1 MKISDIISMC
11 MGNLLRRKMRTL
23 LTVVGVIVGTC
34 SIVVMISIGIGMNV
48 QLDMTIAQMGSRLT
62 MISVMNYGYSGQGED
77 KAVLDDAAIAKM
89 QALPNVEVAT
99 PIYNPRY
106 LNANLCAGKEDRYN
120 IEYLNIQG
128 IYSSAMPKMGYQL
141 LEGEYPKGAQMNP
154 KKPIDI
160 LIGEYLAY
168 DFEDTKKKFDNYRWP
183 ETDDS
188 GKVIQK
194 PFVDVNQDEL
204 TLKSQKMEEDSPDS
218 TVITRVLHPVGRMK
232 EDWDKGYET
241 SRGILM
247 DIDDVKELEEQYI
260 KANKISVNKNEEKQ
274 GYNRATVLVKSM
286 EDVDPV
292 ETQIKAMGFET
303 ESMETIRKPMQQNA
317 QKQQLFLGIMG
328 GISLFVAAIGIM
340 NTMIM
345 SIYERTREIGVM
357 KVLGCKVG
365 NIRSIFLME
374 AGVIGFIGGL
384 AGVGISFAISTAM
397 NYFGA
402 AQSANDMAGGGGMM
416 SGAYMMDGM
425 GMGMDAASQAP
436 ISVIPLWLV
445 GLAIVFATLI
455 GILSGILP
463 ANRAMKISALEAIK
477 HE

>member
-1 MKISDIISMC
+1 MKISDMISMC
-11 MGNLLRRKMRTL
+11 IGNLFRRKMRTL

-62 MISVMNYGYSGQGED
+62 MINVMNYGYSGQGENQ
-77 KAVLDDAAIAKM
+77 AVLDDTAITKM

-99 PIYNPRY
+99 PIYTPRY
-106 LNANLCAGKEDRYN
+106 LQAGLYAGKDDRYK
-120 IEYLNIQG
+120 IDYLGLQG
-128 IYSSAMPKMGYQL
+128 MYASALPKMGYQL
-141 LEGEYPKGAQMNP
+141 LEGEYPDGKQLNP
-154 KKPIDI
+154 KKPINI
-160 LIGEYLAY
+160 LVGEFLAY

-183 ETDDS
+183 ETDAS
-188 GKVIQK
+188 GKVIQE
-194 PFVDVNQDEL
+194 PFVDINKAEL
-204 TLKSQKMEEDSPDS
+204 MFKSDKMEEDSPES
-218 TVITRVLHPVGRMK
+218 TRISRILKPVGRIK

-241 SRGILM
+241 SRGVLM
-247 DIDDVKELEEQYI
+247 DIDDLKELEKEYI
-260 KANKISVNKNEEKQ
+260 KANKIKINKSEEQQ
-274 GYNRATVLVKSM
+274 GYHEATVLVKSM
-286 EDVDPV
+286 DDVDPV
-292 ETQIKAMGFET
+292 ETQINAMGFET
-303 ESMETIRKPMQQNA
+303 RSMETVRKPMQENA
-317 QKQQLFLGIMG
+317 RKQQLFLGTMG

-357 KVLGCKVG
+357 KVLGCKVN

-374 AGVIGFIGGL
+374 AGVIGFLGGII
-384 AGVGISFAISTAM
+384 GVGISYGISMAM
-397 NYFGA
+397 NYFSLA
-402 AQSANDMAGGGGMM
+402 ASNKETMSGGGMM
-416 SGAYMMDGM
+416 GSSFMMSGMR
-425 GMGMDAASQAP
+425 GMDASQQAP

-445 GLAIVFATLI
+445 GMAIVFATLI

>member
-1 MKISDIISMC
+1 MKISDMISMC
-11 MGNLLRRKMRTL
+11 LGNLFRRKMRTL

-62 MISVMNYGYSGQGED
+62 MINVMNYGYSGQGEQQ
-77 KAVLDDAAIAKM
+77 AVLDDTAIASM

-99 PIYNPRY
+99 PIYSPNY
-106 LNANLCAGKEDRYN
+106 LQAGLYAGRDDRYQIRYMN
-120 IEYLNIQG
+120 LIG

-141 LEGEYPKGAQMNP
+141 LEGEYPESAQLNP
-154 KKPIDI
+154 KKPIDVV
-160 LIGEYLAY
+160 LGEFVAF
-168 DFEDTKKKFDNYRWP
+168 DFEDSKKKFDNYRWP
-183 ETDDS
+183 ETDAS
-188 GKVIQK
+188 GKVIQE
-194 PFVDVNQDEL
+194 PFVDVKNDEL
-204 TLKSQKMEEDSPDS
+204 TLRSDKMEEDSPES
-218 TVITRVLHPVGRMK
+218 TRIARVLKPVGRIK

-241 SRGILM
+241 SRGIIM
-247 DIDDVKELEEQYI
+247 DIDDLKELEKEYI
-260 KANKISVNKNEEKQ
+260 KVNKIKVNKNEEKK
-274 GYNRATVLVKSM
+274 GYDEATVLVESM

-303 ESMETIRKPMQQNA
+303 RSMETIRKPMQENA
-317 QKQQLFLGIMG
+317 RKQQLFLGTMG
-328 GISLFVAAIGIM
+328 GISLLVAAIGIM

-374 AGVIGFIGGL
+374 AGVIGFLGGVI
-384 AGVGISFAISTAM
+384 GVGISYGISMAM
-397 NYFGA
+397 NYF
-402 AQSANDMAGGGGMM
+402 SLNAGGGDEMGGGMM
-416 SGAYMMDGM
+416 GSFMMGG
-425 GMGMDAASQAP
+425 GMGMDAAEQAP

-455 GILSGILP
+455 GIISGILP

>member
-1 MKISDIISMC
+1 MKISDMISMC
-11 MGNLLRRKMRTL
+11 LGNLFRRKMRTL

-62 MISVMNYGYSGQGED
+62 MINIMNYGYSGQGEQQ
-77 KAVLDDAAIAKM
+77 ALLDDAAIASM
-89 QALPNVEVAT
+89 QALPHVEVAT
-99 PIYNPRY
+99 PIYTPNYLQSGLFAGRDDRYEVRY
-106 LNANLCAGKEDRYN
+106 LNL
-120 IEYLNIQG
+120 IG

-141 LEGEYPKGAQMNP
+141 LEGEYPQGAQLNP
-154 KKPIDI
+154 KKPIDV
-160 LIGEYLAY
+160 LLGEFVAF

-183 ETDDS
+183 ETDAS
-188 GKVIQK
+188 GKIIQE
-194 PFVDVNQDEL
+194 PFVDVKNDEI
-204 TLKSQKMEEDSPDS
+204 TLKSEKMEEDSPES
-218 TVITRVLHPVGRMK
+218 TRISRILHPVGRIK

-241 SRGILM
+241 SRGIIM
-247 DIDDVKELEEQYI
+247 DIDDLKKLEEEYR
-260 KANKISVNKNEEKQ
+260 KVNKIKVSKSDQQK
-274 GYNRATVLVKSM
+274 GYDEATVLVESM

-292 ETQIKAMGFET
+292 ETKIKAMGFET
-303 ESMETIRKPMQQNA
+303 RSMETIRKPMQENA
-317 QKQQLFLGIMG
+317 RKQQLFLGTMG
-328 GISLFVAAIGIM
+328 GISLLVAAIGIM

-374 AGVIGFIGGL
+374 AGVIGFLGGIV
-384 AGVGISFAISTAM
+384 GVGISYGISMAM
-397 NYFGA
+397 NYFSLTAESGE
-402 AQSANDMAGGGGMM
+402 GGSVMG
-416 SGAYMMDGM
+416 SFMMDS
-425 GMGMDAASQAP
+425 GMGMDAAQQAP

-455 GILSGILP
+455 GIISGILP

>member
-11 MGNLLRRKMRTL
+11 IGNLLRRKMRTL

-48 QLDMTIAQMGSRLT
+48 QLDLTIAQMGSRLT
-62 MISVMNYGYSGQGED
+62 MINVMNYGYSGQGEE

-106 LNANLCAGKEDRYN
+106 LNAGIYAGKDDRYR
-120 IEYLNIQG
+120 IPYLNIQG

-141 LEGEYPKGAQMNP
+141 LEGNYPEGPQLNP

-183 ETDDS
+183 ETDAS
-188 GKVIQK
+188 GKVLQE
-194 PFVDVNQDEL
+194 PFVDINQDEL
-204 TLKSQKMEEDSPDS
+204 TLRSEKMEEDSADS
-218 TVITRVLHPVGRMK
+218 TVITRELHPVGRMK

-247 DIDDVKELEEQYI
+247 DIDDVKELEAQYI
-260 KANKISVNKNEEKQ
+260 KANKISVNKNEEQQ
-274 GYNRATVLVKSM
+274 GYNQATVLVKTM

-292 ETQIKAMGFET
+292 ETQIKDMGFET
-303 ESMETIRKPMQQNA
+303 QSMETIRKPMQESA
-317 QKQQLFLGIMG
+317 RKQQLFLGIMG

-374 AGVIGFIGGL
+374 AGVIGFIGGI

-402 AQSANDMAGGGGMM
+402 AQNANDMAGGGKMM
-416 SGAYMMDGM
+416 SGAFMMGGM
-425 GMGMDAASQAP
+425 GTDAASQAP

-463 ANRAMKISALEAIK
+463 ANRAMKISALEAIR